1 MSANHG
7 DVSTKGFQRLRWAV
21 ALTVVAVILAMA
33 LLIKE
38 TAYLLTAFMFLGPT
52 LLFVAIVLLVWT
64 ILDELKTK
72 RVL

>member
-7 DVSTKGFQRLRWAV
+7 DVSAAGFQRLRWAV
-21 ALTVVAVILAMA
+21 ACTGVAVLLSMA

-38 TAYLLTAFMFLGPT
+38 TAYLFTAFMFLGPG
-52 LLFVAIVLLVWT
+52 LLLVAMVLLVWT
-64 ILDELKTK
+64 ILDELKSK

>member
-7 DVSTKGFQRLRWAV
+7 DISAKGYQRLRWAV
-21 ALTVVAVILAMA
+21 AFTMVAVVLSIA

-38 TAYLLTAFMFLGPT
+38 TAYLFTAFMFLGPT
-52 LLFVAIVLLVWT
+52 LLFLAMVLLVWT

>member
-1 MSANHG
+1 MKDLG
-7 DVSTKGFQRLRWAV
+7 DVSAAGFQRLRWAV
-21 ALTVVAVILAMA
+21 ALTVVAVLLSIA

-38 TAYLLTAFMFLGPT
+38 TAYLFTAFMFLGPT
-52 LLFVAIVLLVWT
+52 LLLVALVLLVWT

>member
-1 MSANHG
+1 MKDLG
-7 DVSTKGFQRLRWAV
+7 DVSPAGFQRLRWAV
-21 ALTVVAVILAMA
+21 ALTIVAVILSVA

-38 TAYLLTAFMFLGPT
+38 TAYLFTAFMFLGPT
-52 LLFVAIVLLVWT
+52 LLLVAIVLLVWT

>member
-1 MSANHG
+1 MSTNHG
-7 DVSTKGFQRLRWAV
+7 DVSARGFQRLRWAV
-21 ALTVVAVILAMA
+21 ALTVVAVLLSMA

-38 TAYLLTAFMFLGPT
+38 TAYLFTAFMFLGPT
-52 LLFVAIVLLVWT
+52 LLLLAMILLVWT

>member
-1 MSANHG
+1 MSDNRG
-7 DVSTKGFQRLRWAV
+7 DVTPHGFGRLRWAV
-21 ALTVVAVILAMA
+21 ALTAVAVVISMM

-38 TAYLLTAFMFLGPT
+38 TANLFAAFMFLGPG
-52 LLFVAIVLLVWT
+52 LLLVAMVLLVWT

>member
-7 DVSTKGFQRLRWAV
+7 DVSPAGFQRLRWAV
-21 ALTVVAVILAMA
+21 ALTMLALLLSMA

-38 TAYLLTAFMFLGPT
+38 TAYLFTAFMFLGPG
-52 LLFVAIVLLVWT
+52 LLFVAMVLLVWT
-64 ILDELKTK
+64 ILDELKSK

>member
-1 MSANHG
+1 MSTKHG
-7 DVSTKGFQRLRWAV
+7 DVSDRGFQRLRWAV
-21 ALTVVAVILAMA
+21 ALTVVAVALSIA

-38 TAYLLTAFMFLGPT
+38 TANLFTVFMFLGPT
-52 LLFVAIVLLVWT
+52 LLLVAMVLLVWT

>member
-7 DVSTKGFQRLRWAV
+7 DVSARGYQRLRWAV
-21 ALTVVAVILAMA
+21 ALTVVAVLLSIA

-38 TAYLLTAFMFLGPT
+38 TANLFAAFMFLGPT
-52 LLFVAIVLLVWT
+52 LLLVAMVLLVWT
-64 ILDELKTK
+64 ILDELKSK

>member
-1 MSANHG
+1 MKEIG
-7 DVSTKGFQRLRWAV
+7 DVSQSGFQRLRWAV
-21 ALTVVAVILAMA
+21 VLTVIAVLLSIA

-38 TAYLLTAFMFLGPT
+38 TAYLFTLFMFLGPT
-52 LLFVAIVLLVWT
+52 LLAVAIALLVWT